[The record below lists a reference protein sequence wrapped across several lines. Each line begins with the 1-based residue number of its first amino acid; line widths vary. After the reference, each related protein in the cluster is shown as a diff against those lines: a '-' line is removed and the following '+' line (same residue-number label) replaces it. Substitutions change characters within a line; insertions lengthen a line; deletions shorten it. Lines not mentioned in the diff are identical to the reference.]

1 MSQKNSDIVPLLLG
15 TDLNAYSVA
24 KAFYK
29 AFRVRSHAMGR
40 GVSHLLR
47 HSRFVKIEFCSGCLD
62 EDVILPELFSF
73 AKKHKEKK
81 LILVPCADVY
91 VELLIHNRQSLSQH
105 YLFIVP
111 NAELVCRLTHKREL
125 YSILQKRDIPVCG
138 GVYINPTLGMTCRDD
153 QAYPVELSIDH
164 PAEYWRYPYPDMKP
178 TVLSESGEELCEAI
192 KRLLSGGYRGDIV
205 INEAKKNK
213 SSYVYT
219 VFVSDDEMKC
229 FGVFAKVVLKD
240 RECDTPLAVI
250 TLPENEFCIKL
261 KSLLSSL
268 GYRGFGSF
276 DIVSYGG
283 ELFVRGFQAHQ
294 GRCCDCV
301 LASGINP
308 AEYLVAALTGED
320 VSNKTEIKEVL
331 WHYPPR
337 NLIRRAQITKEDK
350 KLTEGLIK
358 ARCACAALEIR
369 ADRIFYPK
377 RLYSICRVLREI
389 KTRSIKTQ

>member
-1 MSQKNSDIVPLLLG
+1 
-15 TDLNAYSVA
+15 
-24 KAFYK
+24 
-29 AFRVRSHAMGR
+29 
-40 GVSHLLR
+40 
-47 HSRFVKIEFCSGCLD
+47 
-62 EDVILPELFSF
+62 
-73 AKKHKEKK
+73 
-81 LILVPCADVY
+81 
-91 VELLIHNRQSLSQH
+91 
-105 YLFIVP
+105 
-111 NAELVCRLTHKREL
+111 
-125 YSILQKRDIPVCG
+125 
-138 GVYINPTLGMTCRDD
+138 
-153 QAYPVELSIDH
+153 
-164 PAEYWRYPYPDMKP
+164 
-178 TVLSESGEELCEAI
+178 
-192 KRLLSGGYRGDIV
+192 
-205 INEAKKNK
+205 
-213 SSYVYT
+213 
-219 VFVSDDEMKC
+219 
-229 FGVFAKVVLKD
+229 VFAKVVLKD